1 MYNKYVYAIHI
12 MYSICIIKHM
22 YMFLQQKLIQHCK
35 STILQL
41 KVFFKK
47 KLTRL

>member
-1 MYNKYVYAIHI
+1 
-12 MYSICIIKHM
+12 
-22 YMFLQQKLIQHCK
+22 MFLQQKLIQHCK

-47 KLTRL
+47 KLTRLQNPTNLETKKYSK